1 MNNLTESE
9 IRELFFEFTDE
20 QINGIR
26 YLSQTAFKEAIPKA
40 LIIHGVNY
48 CKPTYKT
55 KNQLPEDVKYLF
67 NKGVDLYQTIMNYEQ
82 AIIGPE
88 EFIAKIRE
96 IEKANLLQR
105 ICI

>member
-48 CKPTYKT
+48 CKPTYKD
-55 KNQLPEDVKYLF
+55 KNQLPEDVRYIF
-67 NKGVDLYQTIMNYEQ
+67 NKGVDLYQAIMNYEQ
-82 AIIGPE
+82 AFIGPD
-88 EFIAKIRE
+88 EFIAKMRE
-96 IEKANLLQR
+96 IEKAY
-105 ICI
+105 CS